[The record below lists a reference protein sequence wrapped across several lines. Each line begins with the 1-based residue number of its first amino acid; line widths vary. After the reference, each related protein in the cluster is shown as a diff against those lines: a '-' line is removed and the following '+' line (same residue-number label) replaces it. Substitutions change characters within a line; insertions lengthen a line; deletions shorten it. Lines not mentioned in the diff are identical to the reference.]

1 MMSYITISDIV
12 LIFTVYIFKTSNIET
27 LSIYKYLM
35 YGNLLFPALMC
46 NAMCVLI
53 TPFIIA
59 PFPVICCLGPFRF
72 GLETTLLYY
81 DVMFWGIMLGSLN
94 ILYTICLNY
103 ISVCHAQLLYSPY
116 FRTIKPSA
124 VLLPLGALTGASVI
138 IPYLILSDTTS
149 IPTLIAMDSRNIF
162 LKKYAALVINL
173 PWNGGF
179 EACLFAILVMYVGA
193 SAIAA
198 VLIFRVLARI
208 RAKKHEF
215 SRKTLQLHLS
225 VVRSLMFYCILLFVQ
240 LGLPAFL
247 YSFTEYF
254 KLTWINGVY
263 VSFSFS

>member
-1 MMSYITISDIV
+1 
-12 LIFTVYIFKTSNIET
+12 
-27 LSIYKYLM
+27 
-35 YGNLLFPALMC
+35 
-46 NAMCVLI
+46 
-53 TPFIIA
+53 
-59 PFPVICCLGPFRF
+59 
-72 GLETTLLYY
+72 
-81 DVMFWGIMLGSLN
+81 
-94 ILYTICLNY
+94 
-103 ISVCHAQLLYSPY
+103 
-116 FRTIKPSA
+116 
-124 VLLPLGALTGASVI
+124 
-138 IPYLILSDTTS
+138 
-149 IPTLIAMDSRNIF
+149 
-162 LKKYAALVINL
+162 
-173 PWNGGF
+173 
-179 EACLFAILVMYVGA
+179 MYVGA